1 LVLSWVLGAIL
12 LIAGVLWHLFVGS
25 ISNPRK
31 LELLQKDFREYLGRN
46 WDGKGKVLD
55 IGTGSG
61 RAAIEIDKHF
71 PEAHVMGTDL
81 WSRGWR
87 FFGMSKPQAETNA
100 RIENMSD
107 RCAFQHG
114 NALDMPF
121 EDGEFQLVVCS
132 FVFHEVGIPD
142 RTQLFREAVR
152 VIASGCIFMILDQF
166 NSLDRAYKVGNV
178 SELLAKIEELGVE
191 DVEHRSLKEAGVRLG
206 GASHF
211 RRIAYVSGRKVGN
224 PEASGKQ

>member
-1 LVLSWVLGAIL
+1 MQRHSIYPHFQGTAPFTLSAYLTWILVLSWVLGAIL
-12 LIAGVLWHLFVGS
+12 LI
-25 ISNPRK
+25 
-31 LELLQKDFREYLGRN
+31 D
-46 WDGKGKVLD
+46 
-55 IGTGSG
+55 
-61 RAAIEIDKHF
+61 
-71 PEAHVMGTDL
+71 
-81 WSRGWR
+81 
-87 FFGMSKPQAETNA
+87 
-100 RIENMSD
+100 
-107 RCAFQHG
+107 G

-121 EDGEFQLVVCS
+121 EDGEFQLVVSS

-152 VIASGCIFMILDQF
+152 VLASGCMFMILDQF

-178 SELLAKIEELGVE
+178 SELLAKIEKLGVE